1 MITISFQKIIPK
13 DVDDLQS
20 LSLNM
25 AFAIHVFGWKWYK
38 RSADN
43 MPFCLLDSKPQ
54 RDRKL
59 NDEYF
64 RHIGDGRYVAKSL
77 PKFDT
82 RLKSMIDLTT
92 SLETKQQQR
101 RYMEWLEDEVGSA
114 DHFVLTTTGA
124 EKRCRAF
131 LKMVLDEKIKSA
143 QEIKKEEKAE
153 AA

>member
-1 MITISFQKIIPK
+1 MVTINMKHLVP
-13 DVDDLQS
+13 DDISNLHG
-20 LSLNM
+20 LTLNM
-25 AFAIHVFGWKWYK
+25 AFGIHVFGWKWYK
-38 RSADN
+38 RATDG

-54 RDRKL
+54 RNRKL

-82 RLKSMIDLTT
+82 RLKSMIDLAV

-101 RYMEWLEDEVGSA
+101 RYMQWLEDEVGSA

-124 EKRCRAF
+124 EKRCRAY
-131 LKMVLDEKIKSA
+131 LKMALDEKIKAA